1 MRGHLFYNQGLSI
14 NRASILFFM
23 GANIQIK
30 YEIALSRVHF
40 LTQIALYSVHL
51 ILLYAYVYIFLEKSL
66 IVSFLAANI
75 TLYRWYKD
83 IYN

>member
-1 MRGHLFYNQGLSI
+1 
-14 NRASILFFM
+14 M

-51 ILLYAYVYIFLEKSL
+51 ILLYAHVYIFLEKSL

>member
-30 YEIALSRVHF
+30 YEIALSRVQF
-40 LTQIALYSVHL
+40 TLKIALYSVQFAN
-51 ILLYAYVYIFLEKSL
+51 IYKVVAIKYLEKQ
-66 IVSFLAANI
+66 I
-75 TLYRWYKD
+75 
-83 IYN
+83 